1 MTSKAPEPT
10 EFHQYCYE
18 LFEANPKGKE
28 FLEALERQ
36 FFYAP
41 VIIPG
46 KEQAEHWGF
55 FNEGRN
61 DLIRAFRHGVNVVKA
76 KPKDN
81 S

>member
-1 MTSKAPEPT
+1 MSQEPT

-28 FLEALERQ
+28 FLEGLERQ
-36 FFYAP
+36 FFYQATI
-41 VIIPG
+41 VPG
-46 KEQAEHWGF
+46 ADASEAWGY

-61 DLIRAFRHGVNVVKA
+61 DLIRAFRNGVNVVKA